1 MVEKNVGKGRRQRV
15 MSCFILERGSFFPP
29 PGIEKPGLVVPYR
42 QSFEKHSAHYQ
53 SLLVHRRIYPR
64 FSTIFHHFEYNGE
77 GEECAAR
84 NFPSG
89 KSGKA
94 GEKKIGVDRGGNND
108 ALENY
113 LRDKA
118 RDAQTYPLLLP
129 PLHLPP
135 RSTFHARH
143 FFPRPS
149 ITNSR
154 AMDSSE
160 GTRDALRIK
169 DLKKKCAHA
178 NEERVIRAVK
188 ISFRKLEKCKTCRVF
203 QIDGDGEMMENGH
216 ERKPKAKRDEEDSW
230 SRLFYSRVIEKN
242 WHLRK

>member
-118 RDAQTYPLLLP
+118 RDAQTYPLLP
-129 PLHLPP
+129 PSPSP
-135 RSTFHARH
+135 STQVN
-143 FFPRPS
+143 FPRTPLFPS
-149 ITNSR
+149 AIDNLES
-154 AMDSSE
+154 D
-160 GTRDALRIK
+160 GF
-169 DLKKKCAHA
+169 
-178 NEERVIRAVK
+178 ERRNK
-188 ISFRKLEKCKTCRVF
+188 GCS
-203 QIDGDGEMMENGH
+203 
-216 ERKPKAKRDEEDSW
+216 
-230 SRLFYSRVIEKN
+230 KN
-242 WHLRK
+242 

>member
-94 GEKKIGVDRGGNND
+94 GEKKIGVDRREITM
-108 ALENY
+108 LSKTIFVIK
-113 LRDKA
+113 RVTRK
-118 RDAQTYPLLLP
+118 PIPSSSLP
-129 PLHLPP
+129 F
-135 RSTFHARH
+135 TFH
-143 FFPRPS
+143 PGQLS
-149 ITNSR
+149 T
-154 AMDSSE
+154 
-160 GTRDALRIK
+160 
-169 DLKKKCAHA
+169 HA
-178 NEERVIRAVK
+178 TF
-188 ISFRKLEKCKTCRVF
+188 SL
-203 QIDGDGEMMENGH
+203 GH
-216 ERKPKAKRDEEDSW
+216 R
-230 SRLFYSRVIEKN
+230 
-242 WHLRK
+242 

>member
-29 PGIEKPGLVVPYR
+29 PGIEKPGLVAPYR

-149 ITNSR
+149 ITSR

-160 GTRDALRIK
+160 RTRDALRIK
-169 DLKKKCAHA
+169 DLKRNVHTRMRR
-178 NEERVIRAVK
+178 E
-188 ISFRKLEKCKTCRVF
+188 
-203 QIDGDGEMMENGH
+203 
-216 ERKPKAKRDEEDSW
+216 
-230 SRLFYSRVIEKN
+230 LFVQ
-242 WHLRK
+242 